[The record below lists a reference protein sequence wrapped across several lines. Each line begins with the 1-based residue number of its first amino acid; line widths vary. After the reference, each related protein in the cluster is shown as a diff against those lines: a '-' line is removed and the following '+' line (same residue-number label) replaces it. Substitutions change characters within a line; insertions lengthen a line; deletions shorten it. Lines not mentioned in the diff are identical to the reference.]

1 MPPAERILPI
11 LRRAAVLC
19 RSTPGRTGFL
29 VRLQDCTDVLVAG
42 DLHGHVPNFQAV
54 YKAADLAAAPG
65 RHLVL
70 QEVVHGPFRYPGG
83 GDKSHQLLDLFA
95 ALKCQFPARVHLLPG
110 NHELAQWTDRPIG
123 KGDATQNAG
132 FRQGV
137 TEAYGTA
144 GPEVYA
150 AYMDLIASLPIA
162 LRTPNDVFLS
172 HSLPSAR
179 QLATFDARRL
189 EADALGPAEYLPGGI
204 VYGIVWGRDTAP
216 RTVDDYLRKVDADF
230 LVSGHIPT
238 DDGYSVPNH
247 RQLIVDCAAT
257 PAAYVVFPADRK
269 LTHAELVA
277 GVVVIAPRG

>member
-11 LRRAAVLC
+11 LRRAATLN
-19 RSTPGRTGFL
+19 RATPGRAGFL
-29 VRLQDCTDVLVAG
+29 VRLQDCGEVLAAG
-42 DLHGHVPNFQAV
+42 DLHGHVPNFQSV
-54 YKAADLAAAPG
+54 HKAADLAAHPA

-70 QEVVHGPFRYPGG
+70 QEVVHGPFRYARG

-123 KGDATQNAG
+123 KADETQNDG

-137 TEAYGTA
+137 NEAYGAA

-150 AYMDLIASLPIA
+150 AYMELIASLPVA

-172 HSLPSAR
+172 HSLPSPR

-189 EADALGPAEYLPGGI
+189 EADALDPAEYQPGGL
-204 VYGIVWGRDTAP
+204 VYGVVWGRDTSP
-216 RTVDDYLRKVDADF
+216 RTIDDYLRKVDADF

-238 DDGYSVPNH
+238 DAGFSVPNH
-247 RQLIVDCAAT
+247 RQLIVDCAGT
-257 PAAYVVFPADRK
+257 PAAYVLFAADRK

-277 GVVVIAPRG
+277 GVVVIGAG

>member
-11 LRRAAVLC
+11 LRRAATLS
-19 RSTPGRTGFL
+19 RATPGRVGSL
-29 VRLQDCTDVLVAG
+29 VRLQGCAEVLVAG
-42 DLHGHVPNFQAV
+42 DLHGHVPNFQAIH
-54 YKAADLAAAPG
+54 KAADLAKNPA

-95 ALKCQFPARVHLLPG
+95 ALKGQFPGRVHLLPG
-110 NHELAQWTDRPIG
+110 NHELAQWTDRPVG
-123 KGDATQNAG
+123 KGDATQNDG

-137 TEAYGTA
+137 NEAYGAA

-150 AYMDLIASLPIA
+150 AYMELIASLPVA

-179 QLATFDARRL
+179 QLGTFDAKRL
-189 EADALGPAEYLPGGI
+189 EADALDPAEYQPGGL
-204 VYGIVWGRDTAP
+204 VYGIVWGRDTSP

-230 LVSGHIPT
+230 LVSGHIPS
-238 DDGYSVPNH
+238 DDGFSVPNH
-247 RQLIVDCAAT
+247 RQLIVDCAGT
-257 PAAYVVFPADRK
+257 PAAYVLFPADRK

-277 GVVVIAPRG
+277 GVAVIGTA